1 MLGTGEAAPP
11 GVLAV
16 SAGEGGGD
24 PSEGGLRSLSKYQ
37 TDRGVQ
43 IDGEA
48 CGWVQVTEKAT
59 HDAFGEIV
67 LEIQMNNKH
76 LKKRL
81 PLPLKKK
88 KQTSK
93 QNPFL
98 KREYSMLVR
107 VE

>member
-1 MLGTGEAAPP
+1 MAFSAPVFGSIYLGDNSQPSGFPAFNTCWAPP

-24 PSEGGLRSLSKYQ
+24 PSKGGLRSLSKYQ

-43 IDGEA
+43 IDGEE

-67 LEIQMNNKH
+67 L
-76 LKKRL
+76 L
-81 PLPLKKK
+81 
-88 KQTSK
+88 
-93 QNPFL
+93 
-98 KREYSMLVR
+98 
-107 VE
+107 